1 MQGHLRLGDEWK
13 AITVI
18 ARSQPNPLKAVAE
31 LVENAIDAQADR
43 VVIVRGKR
51 GNASFLSVVDNGN
64 GLRLDPEGEPDFNHV
79 ATHICD
85 SLKQELPAPERQRVQ
100 GEFGIGLLGFWTL
113 GQSLHMVARNAAGEA
128 REMVMHEG
136 EQSYSV
142 GRPVQPDLLESRGV
156 EVTVTQLHPT
166 TRHLLTGEKIRRF
179 LSVELRDRIR
189 QHQVRVE
196 IQDRMAR
203 KDLLVIP
210 HRFEGERVARVQ
222 KIAVPG
228 HGFARVELY
237 YNATRND
244 ALRNAPR
251 NPSGG
256 RAVPDRTVAED
267 SPSDRGRH
275 RVWLARNGTRV
286 VDDIGRVPGCERTP
300 WTLDVFEGVVD
311 FPALTPAP
319 GSRHGVVQ
327 DAAYAALVKEL
338 DAVADDLEDLLA
350 RRTREVPAEMSREV
364 AREVRR
370 VLTDA
375 LQKVPVDD
383 YEAFRSEPD
392 PRQAEPLVEAAR
404 KEAGFD
410 AGEGLQGGPLH
421 HARVQPTHVHV
432 PAGRERSVCLVAEDE
447 HGRPAGGELSCS
459 WKVLDGPAA
468 ISRTDEHRA
477 WFQGEAPGKIRAEAR
492 VTDGERSLTVLFN
505 GTVVEPGRSAERPR
519 SLPSYELVPDSHA
532 AWRSRFAPER
542 NAILINSRHPD
553 YEWSQTDSKSQLR
566 YLTMLY
572 CKELV
577 VHSFTDASPVD
588 LLDRFVELSSRIRM
602 P

>member
-31 LVENAIDAQADR
+31 LVENAIDAQASR
-43 VVIVRGKR
+43 IVIVRGKR

-64 GLRLDPEGEPDFNHV
+64 GLRLDHAGEPDFNHV

-85 SLKQELPAPERQRVQ
+85 SLKQGLPAAERQRVQ

-136 EQSYSV
+136 EQSYSA

-156 EVTVTQLHPT
+156 EVTVTHLHPT

-222 KIAVPG
+222 KIVVPG

-237 YNATRND
+237 YNATRN
-244 ALRNAPR
+244 APR

-256 RAVPDRTVAED
+256 RAVPDDGAGAAGD
-267 SPSDRGRH
+267 GSPSDRGRH

-300 WTLDVFEGVVD
+300 WTLDVFEGIID

-350 RRTREVPAEMSREV
+350 RRTREVPAEMTREV

-375 LQKVPVDD
+375 LHELPVDA
-383 YEAFRSEPD
+383 YEAFRALPD

-404 KEAGFD
+404 KEAAFD
-410 AGEGLQGGPLH
+410 LGEGLQGGPLH
-421 HARVQPTHVHV
+421 RARVQPVHVHV
-432 PAGRERSVCLVAEDE
+432 PAGRERSICLVAEDE

-468 ISRTDEHRA
+468 ISRTDGHRA
-477 WFQGEAPGKIRAEAR
+477 WFHSEVR

-505 GTVVEPGRSAERPR
+505 GTVVEPGRVPGRPR

-532 AWRSRFAPER
+532 AWRSRFAAER
-542 NAILINSRHPD
+542 NAILINSHHPD
-553 YEWSQTDSKSQLR
+553 FAWSQTDNTSQLR

-577 VHSFTDASPVD
+577 AHNFADAAPED
-588 LLDRFVELSSRIRM
+588 LLDRFVELSSRIRL